1 MQNSPD
7 LLTRALQNPTLREAE
22 LGRRRA
28 RDGTDRDVLA
38 WIEATFGVHIPAVA
52 CCPGHVAPAQAFCD
66 ALRAR
71 APVALW
77 IASRGFGGKTFLLA
91 LLAAANAILFET
103 DVIIL
108 GGSGQQ
114 SARVVECLHRL
125 LAAGQVPSAWLA
137 SAPTFTKIT
146 LAWGNT
152 IQALTASQTAV
163 RGAHPTRLLLDE
175 IDEMELRIL
184 EAAQGQ
190 PMDRNGVR
198 AQTVMSSTHQYPDG
212 TVTAMRRRAA
222 EKGWPVS
229 EWCYRGNAANP
240 TGGCPRTRFTR
251 KRGELSRTMW
261 DVEYELQEPSAEGR
275 AIHPAAVE
283 RMFDATLGTHIPAGD
298 LEHLWRGQPGPP
310 AERGLA

>member
-1 MQNSPD
+1 MPNSPD
-7 LLTRALQNPTLREAE
+7 LLTRVLQNPTLLEAE

-71 APVALW
+71 DQVALW

-125 LAAGQVPSAWLA
+125 LAAGQVPPAWLA
-137 SAPTFTKIT
+137 SAPTFTKT
-146 LAWGNT
+146 TFAWGNT
-152 IQALTASQTAV
+152 IQALKASQTAV

-190 PMDRNGVR
+190 PMDR
-198 AQTVMSSTHQYPDG
+198 
-212 TVTAMRRRAA
+212 RRRAGTDRD
-222 EKGWPVS
+222 EFHPSVS
-229 EWCYRGNAANP
+229 RWHGHGHAAPGGREGLARLRVVLSGNAR
-240 TGGCPRTRFTR
+240 TPRVAD
-251 KRGELSRTMW
+251 RG
-261 DVEYELQEPSAEGR
+261 PGR
-275 AIHPAAVE
+275 AE
-283 RMFDATLGTHIPAGD
+283 AG
-298 LEHLWRGQPGPP
+298 
-310 AERGLA
+310 